1 MGTLV
6 VAFKAVAPLFL
17 AIFAGIVFSR
27 SKSASEDWVDIL
39 NKYALRIGLPAL
51 VIASLMRIE
60 HGNENYVSLILVN
73 SVYFVV
79 CMLLAFP
86 ISRIFRL
93 SKQVKQALFLILS
106 YGNVAYLGIPVLRNA
121 YGEAAVPV
129 AGIISSVYIF
139 WLLTLGIT
147 LIELNGENNFSFRQ
161 LIVHQFR
168 NPLMMSVFSG
178 LVIVFF
184 NLKLPDVFTATI
196 QLFAS
201 SVTAVVLFSLGIF
214 LGLHQAGS
222 LKDWSAALAWSVV
235 IMLVLP
241 FIFYLT
247 VRNSGMETMQFKAT
261 ILESAMPLGLTPYA
275 LAVQYKLETTL
286 VARVVVLSTLL
297 SMVVIPVWMVVL
309 S

>member
-27 SKSASEDWVDIL
+27 TKSVSVDWVDIL

-60 HGNENYVSLILVN
+60 PGSGYVQLIIVN
-73 SVYFVV
+73 SIYFVFS
-79 CMLLAFP
+79 MLLALP
-86 ISRIFRL
+86 IAHFFRL
-93 SKQVKQALFLILS
+93 PKQAKQALFLILS

-161 LIVHQFR
+161 LIVHQFK
-168 NPLMMSVFSG
+168 NPLMISVFSG

-184 NLKLPDVFTATI
+184 NLKLPEVFTDTI
-196 QLFAS
+196 QLFAG

-214 LGLHQAGS
+214 LGFHRAGS
-222 LKDWSAALAWSVV
+222 LKDWSAALGWSVV
-235 IMLVLP
+235 IMFVLP
-241 FIFYLT
+241 FLFYLAI
-247 VRNSGMETMQFKAT
+247 RNSAIDSMHLKAT

-275 LAVQYKLETTL
+275 LAVQYKLETSL
-286 VARVVVLSTLL
+286 VARIVVLSTLL

-309 S
+309 G

>member
-60 HGNENYVSLILVN
+60 PRSGYVQLIIVN
-73 SVYFVV
+73 SIYFVV
-79 CMLLAFP
+79 SMLLAFP
-86 ISRIFRL
+86 IAHYCRL

-121 YGEAAVPV
+121 YGEAAVPL

-147 LIELNGENNFSFRQ
+147 LIEINGENNFNFKL
-161 LIVHQFR
+161 LIVRQFR
-168 NPLMMSVFSG
+168 NPLMLSVFSG

-241 FIFYLT
+241 FIFYMT

-297 SMVVIPVWMVVL
+297 SMLIIPVWMVVL
-309 S
+309 G